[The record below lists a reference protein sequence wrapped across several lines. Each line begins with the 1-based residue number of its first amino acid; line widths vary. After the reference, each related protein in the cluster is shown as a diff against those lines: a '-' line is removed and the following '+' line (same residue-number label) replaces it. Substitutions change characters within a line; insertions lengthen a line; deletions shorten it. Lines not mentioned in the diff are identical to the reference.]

1 MYVNAEANNQPRN
14 VQNDHDKKRLKQMI
28 TVYHLVDDNIKN
40 WFFIAFWIIRGQ
52 CKRLDTKVN
61 IWNTTCTTKRLAK
74 QKKTLN
80 SSTEQK

>member
-40 WFFIAFWIIRGQ
+40 
-52 CKRLDTKVN
+52 
-61 IWNTTCTTKRLAK
+61 
-74 QKKTLN
+74 
-80 SSTEQK
+80 